1 MGKVLSPA
9 LGGGGLVRARGRSY
23 HPSMGWCDEV
33 LGFCNASGG
42 EIEPPPSPQEIE
54 TRLAGLPMDDLVR
67 AWREV
72 SNTGLKE
79 QTAGTHAFSMYF
91 DGLSHATPERGIAF
105 IEAELAG
112 EPDDEIVMLLAEG
125 KVLGQ
130 LLVFHARRVATELQ
144 ALALR
149 QPRLRWLMGAKAASI
164 ENGMVED
171 PQVRRRL
178 LAIADEP
185 AYRSWVENTRVKP
198 EPANFAA
205 MPLPELAAAWVEVT
219 SRSDLARERDDDW
232 SAMFDF
238 QHELVGDDPL
248 GALELVKAIL
258 DIEDNPNVIGLL
270 AAGMLEDLIPEQNG
284 PVVDAVVAEAERNPG
299 FRRLLGG
306 VWFYGMSPEV
316 TERLE
321 QARGEVTC

>member
-1 MGKVLSPA
+1 
-9 LGGGGLVRARGRSY
+9 
-23 HPSMGWCDEV
+23 MGWCDEV
-33 LGFCNASGG
+33 LGLRDVAGG
-42 EIEPPPSPQEIE
+42 EIEPYPSPQEIE
-54 TRLAGLPMDDLVR
+54 TRLAGVAMADLVR

-72 SNTGLKE
+72 STTGLKE
-79 QTAGTHAFSMYF
+79 QTAGTRAFSMYF

-130 LLVFHARRVATELQ
+130 LLVFHARRVASALQ
-144 ALALR
+144 ELALR
-149 QPRLRWLMGAKAASI
+149 QPRLRWLIGSKAGSI
-164 ENGMVED
+164 ANGMVKD
-171 PQVRRRL
+171 PRTQRRL

-185 AYRSWVENTRVKP
+185 GFRAWQEKARTKS
-198 EPANFAA
+198 EPTNFAA
-205 MPLPELAAAWVEVT
+205 MPMPELAAAWVEVT
-219 SRSDLARERDDDW
+219 SRSDLAKERDDDW

-238 QHELVGDDPL
+238 QHELVGNDPL

-258 DIEDNPNVIGLL
+258 EIEDNPNVIGLL

-284 PVVDAVVAEAERNPG
+284 PVVDAVVAEAERNPR
-299 FRRLLGG
+299 FRHLLGG

-321 QARGEVTC
+321 KARGEVTW